1 QLLELSR
8 LEIARVSTLGIA
20 GFDAPA
26 SGDAIIEAA
35 AALDGVRKLLAEA
48 GAGYWRD
55 LATARQAVDSS
66 LVGATEYLRTPAEF
80 NDFNRLAF
88 IVRYAAPAARALDAL
103 RRASRSPS
111 VRIPRAWRANA
122 ASVFEPNAFDTRVYA
137 AATSPAPSP
146 ELIAVGRRLFFDSRL
161 S

>member
-1 QLLELSR
+1 
-8 LEIARVSTLGIA
+8 
-20 GFDAPA
+20 
-26 SGDAIIEAA
+26 
-35 AALDGVRKLLAEA
+35 
-48 GAGYWRD
+48 
-55 LATARQAVDSS
+55 
-66 LVGATEYLRTPAEF
+66 LRTHAEF

-88 IVRYAAPAARALDAL
+88 IVRYAAPAARAVDAL

-146 ELIAVGRRLFFDSRL
+146 ELIAVGPRLFFDSRL
-161 S
+161 SGTGTRSCASCHSPATAFQDGMIRPASIRPNGPPVIRNTPTLINAALQPSQFMDERSVTLEDQVLEVL